1 MSCGCKALVFV
12 ERGPSSPHL
21 RCWFAAGPEIEP
33 PATWVVLQNVFR
45 LANGDFVPVSIHC
58 ADTVLHRGLDVAC
71 VLRNAATSIIIGM
84 HSGCMKG
91 CVEGRVCHLCWDNTS
106 YPHHAEGQSKLAAS
120 VRVNFLKDNRMHRIL
135 TSVFVTLC
143 VLSASWIWSE
153 LQSQWCIPSCCQ
165 PESIFIGI
173 FSYLSSLR

>member
-1 MSCGCKALVFV
+1 M
-12 ERGPSSPHL
+12 
-21 RCWFAAGPEIEP
+21 
-33 PATWVVLQNVFR
+33 FR

-84 HSGCMKG
+84 HSGYMKG
-91 CVEGRVCHLCWDNTS
+91 CVEGRVCHLCWNNAS

-120 VRVNFLKDNRMHRIL
+120 VRVNFLKDNRMHRIS

-143 VLSASWIWSE
+143 VIVGKPHLVRVTVPAIQKSVEVTVPGIQKSE
-153 LQSQWCIPSCCQ
+153 
-165 PESIFIGI
+165 G
-173 FSYLSSLR
+173 SLW